1 MMRNVL
7 VVDDDVQLCR
17 LIQNTLKGEGFEIA
31 IAHDLAASMRVLETQ
46 RPDVAIVDLGLGAE
60 SGLDLVRELQNYPQT
75 GIIILSGKGDTI
87 DRIVGLEV
95 GADDYITKPF
105 EPRELLARVRS
116 YMRRSDRLGAL
127 RGSPSASSAIVLFDG
142 WRLDRTGREL
152 RSPSGDAV
160 PLTTIEFDLLSTLAE
175 NDGKPVNRDD
185 LFSVAPGHNTR
196 SGYDRSVDVH
206 IANLRKKI
214 EQDPA
219 KPQIIKT
226 VRGVG
231 YMLATTA
238 QAG

>member
-1 MMRNVL
+1 MRSVL

-31 IAHDLAASMRVLETQ
+31 VAHDLASSARALEMR
-46 RPDVAIVDLGLGAE
+46 RPDVAIIDLGLGAE
-60 SGLDLVRELQNYPQT
+60 SGLDLVRELQNYPRT
-75 GIIILSGKGDTI
+75 GIIILSGKGDPI

-116 YMRRSDRLGAL
+116 YMRRSARLEALSGA
-127 RGSPSASSAIVLFDG
+127 PSASSPIVSFDG

-152 RSPSGDAV
+152 HSPSGEYV
-160 PLTTIEFDLLSTLAE
+160 PLTTIEFDLLSALAE

-185 LFSVAPGHNTR
+185 LFNVVPGHGNR
-196 SGYDRSVDVH
+196 SGYDRSIDVH

-214 EQDPA
+214 EPDPT

-238 QAG
+238 EAG